1 MKKTSSPSNVK
12 RASLVDQV
20 YEKLKWQI
28 LSMELLP
35 GSDLNE
41 LDLCKKLKFG
51 RGPVHHALQR
61 LSHDRLVRIRPRK
74 GVVVRALSPRDI
86 EELIEARLPLELA
99 IVRLAAER
107 AEKVEAVSLKKRLL
121 EGRKLIVR
129 RDREGLMKLDHDF
142 HIGLAALTGNAVFED
157 LIARLHQQSSILWFL
172 QVSDEKTYAA
182 VQKEHEAIL
191 DCVIAGDGK
200 GASAA
205 MMQHLNAF
213 RMSPPKA
220 KAM

>member
-1 MKKTSSPSNVK
+1 MKDSLSPKEK

-41 LDLCKKLKFG
+41 LDLCKRLKFG

-107 AEKVEAVSLKKRLL
+107 AGKTEAAALKARLL
-121 EGRKLIVR
+121 EGRKLIAR

-172 QVSDEKTYAA
+172 QVSDEKTYAS
-182 VQKEHEAIL
+182 VQKEHESIL
-191 DCVIAGDGK
+191 DFIIARDAK
-200 GASAA
+200 GAGTA

-213 RMSPPKA
+213 RMSPPAA
-220 KAM
+220 KAS